1 MRTYRSE
8 VTGNGAWQQKS
19 LPFNANRV
27 KLRHIAG
34 SCDIAISFNGTT
46 TTTVKLSPEGG
57 TYDNQTELEIEN
69 AVSQI
74 GVNALADHTVEIV
87 AWL

>member
-1 MRTYRSE
+1 MRTFRAE
-8 VTGNGAWQQKS
+8 VTGNGSWQQTS

-27 KLRHIAG
+27 HLRHIAG
-34 SCDIAISFNGTT
+34 SCDISISFNGTT
-46 TTTVKLSPEGG
+46 ATTVKLSPEGG
-57 TYDNQTELEIEN
+57 TYEHQADLEIEN

>member
-1 MRTYRSE
+1 MKTYRME
-8 VTGNGAWQQKS
+8 VTGNGAWQQNS

-27 KLRHIAG
+27 RFRHIAG
-34 SCDIAISFNGTT
+34 AGDIEISFNGTT
-46 TTTVKLSPEGG
+46 TTTVIVSPGGG
-57 TYDNQTELEIEN
+57 TYPQDAELEIEN

-74 GVNALADHTVEIV
+74 GVNALAGHTVEIV